1 MNHDRF
7 SIRRLIGSSFFAVA
21 TLAACAMSPR
31 IALAEPPTVLTAAT
45 ADRNNPSAAGH
56 AYALVRTLD
65 RTESLLLHFEP
76 GRLPSFNTLEGGGG
90 RMLRMVQGNP
100 VAIAAEDARVFAVLE
115 DVLLPPPPGFPT
127 PPPRER
133 RVITFIAQ
141 KSAGGFVSFPPGNP
155 DSLPNLPGDGNFAAF
170 SAGGGGL
177 WSAIVRSGKEG
188 VRLSV
193 FALAESEWIEVRMPP
208 EFSGD
213 STPQVVQIASGPNR
227 AVVLAKHATSDG
239 VRWTI
244 TTIHRTDP
252 SPSAAPQ
259 TAPPSGTD
267 SQPVAPPK
275 PSFYANSQQIS
286 GPLLANLNR
295 AEPVAI
301 SLHGDSLAISL
312 LRAAADASEIETC
325 SVSVNSVNGPLR
337 TISSRL
343 EAPALPEAVAKP
355 KETAAPSSAPP
366 QQSQRRVSVTMTPG
380 TPNEL
385 TAGAGRVFA
394 IEWTEKPKPDPKDR
408 PRAGGVVL
416 AVDDMRVVE
425 GSLATGRLLSAG
437 PVERSSPVG
446 SADFLFVVGVC
457 GYVAVSALV
466 MVFGRG
472 SRPGEVLLPENT
484 SLTDAW
490 RRVVAGSIDLAVVAL
505 IAARL
510 SGFSY
515 AELNLENW
523 LTMLFLTDSGRNTLL
538 LTLGLGCLIGTIFEA
553 LTGRTLGKTLTGCVV
568 VRMPRAPA
576 AAAAARAKGSEDPPQ
591 PTEAMW
597 DSLEV
602 TQSFVRNAV
611 KWFLPA
617 VALAGM
623 LSNAARHVGDVWSGG
638 VVATPLPEED
648 YDSPED

>member
-7 SIRRLIGSSFFAVA
+7 SIRRLIGSSFIAAA
-21 TLAACAMSPR
+21 TLAASAMSPGM
-31 IALAEPPTVLTAAT
+31 ALAEPPTVLTAAT
-45 ADRNNPSAAGH
+45 VDRNNPSVAGH

-76 GRLPSFNTLEGGGG
+76 GRLPSFDTLEGGGG

-115 DVLLPPPPGFPT
+115 DVAATPPPGFPT

-133 RVITFIAQ
+133 RVITFVAQ
-141 KSAGGFVSFPPGNP
+141 KSAGGFVSLPPGNP
-155 DSLPNLPGDGNFAAF
+155 DSLPNLPGDGEFAAF
-170 SAGGGGL
+170 SAGGGEL
-177 WSAIVRSGKEG
+177 WSAIARSGKEG

-213 STPQVVQIASGPNR
+213 PTPQIVQIASGPNR
-227 AVVLAKHATSDG
+227 AVVLAKHAASDG

-244 TTIHRTDP
+244 TTIHRSDP
-252 SPSAAPQ
+252 VPSAAPQ
-259 TAPPSGTD
+259 TAPPTGTD

-275 PSFYANSQQIS
+275 ASFYANSQQIS
-286 GPLLANLNR
+286 GPLLATLNR

-312 LRAAADASEIETC
+312 LRAADASEIETC

-343 EAPALPEAVAKP
+343 EVPAMPANLATP

-385 TAGAGRVFA
+385 IAGAGRVFA

-416 AVDDMRVVE
+416 AADDMRVVE

-490 RRVVAGSIDLAVVAL
+490 RRAVAGSIDLAVVAL

-510 SGFSY
+510 SGFSF

-523 LTMLFLTDSGRNTLL
+523 LTMLFLTDAGRNTLL

-576 AAAAARAKGSEDPPQ
+576 AAAAGRGKGSEDPTQ